1 MLSSPLH
8 QMARQQATGWIFT
21 KDSTPSL
28 FHHPHFPLTMP
39 PFIPPSQFSLINEG
53 LYSGAYPETINYPFL
68 ESFPLLISPHHY
80 SLHLKCIVSMIP
92 ERAPEE
98 VVRFCQQQ
106 DIIHIH
112 IDTDEYDIDCIPS
125 KEEKRRVISVPPL
138 LRLSFSI

>member
-1 MLSSPLH
+1 
-8 QMARQQATGWIFT
+8 
-21 KDSTPSL
+21 
-28 FHHPHFPLTMP
+28 
-39 PFIPPSQFSLINEG
+39 
-53 LYSGAYPETINYPFL
+53 
-68 ESFPLLISPHHY
+68 
-80 SLHLKCIVSMIP
+80 MIP